1 MHQIK
6 LFHWCFLS
14 SSQVYSTGIIN
25 DDIDSAEFFY
35 RFLNRFLDLIL
46 VLNINHQW
54 QGLSSSGFNF
64 TIGKD
69 TTFMDGVSI
78 IRYIC
83 VVGRNGRLRNILREK
98 VLGCSLSFYIS
109 NIILSLIYLSP
120 IIHMLEIIL
129 LLYLSISLFNVL
141 NLMYVRDKNLTNEGN

>member
-35 RFLNRFLDLIL
+35 RFLNRFLDLIF

-54 QGLSSSGFNF
+54 QCLSSSGFNF

-78 IRYIC
+78 TRYIC
-83 VVGRNGRLRNILREK
+83 VVGQNGLRNILREK
-98 VLGCSLSFYIS
+98 VLGCSLSFYIF
-109 NIILSLIYLSP
+109 NIILIYLSP
-120 IIHMLEIIL
+120 NIHMLEMIL
-129 LLYLSISLFNVL
+129 LLYLSILFFKVL

>member
-1 MHQIK
+1 
-6 LFHWCFLS
+6 
-14 SSQVYSTGIIN
+14 
-25 DDIDSAEFFY
+25 
-35 RFLNRFLDLIL
+35 
-46 VLNINHQW
+46 
-54 QGLSSSGFNF
+54 
-64 TIGKD
+64 
-69 TTFMDGVSI
+69 MDGVSI

-83 VVGRNGRLRNILREK
+83 VVGQNGLRNILREK

-109 NIILSLIYLSP
+109 NIILSLILIYLSP

>member
-6 LFHWCFLS
+6 LFHWCFLG
-14 SSQVYSTGIIN
+14 SSQIYSTCIIN
-25 DDIDSAEFFY
+25 DDINSAEFFY
-35 RFLNRFLDLIL
+35 RFLNRFLDLIF

-54 QGLSSSGFNF
+54 QCLSSSGFNF

-83 VVGRNGRLRNILREK
+83 VVGQNGRLRNILREK
-98 VLGCSLSFYIS
+98 VLGCSLSFCIS
-109 NIILSLIYLSP
+109 NYSICPP

-129 LLYLSISLFNVL
+129 LLCLSILLFKVL
-141 NLMYVRDKNLTNEGN
+141 NLTFVRYKNTTNEGN

>member
-35 RFLNRFLDLIL
+35 RFLNGFLDLIF

-54 QGLSSSGFNF
+54 QCLSSSGFNF

-83 VVGRNGRLRNILREK
+83 VVGQNGRLRNILREK

-109 NIILSLIYLSP
+109 NIILIYLSP
-120 IIHMLEIIL
+120 NIHMLEIIL
-129 LLYLSISLFNVL
+129 LLYLSSLRFKVL
-141 NLMYVRDKNLTNEGN
+141 NLTSVRDKNSTNEGN

>member
-1 MHQIK
+1 
-6 LFHWCFLS
+6 
-14 SSQVYSTGIIN
+14 
-25 DDIDSAEFFY
+25 
-35 RFLNRFLDLIL
+35 
-46 VLNINHQW
+46 
-54 QGLSSSGFNF
+54 
-64 TIGKD
+64 
-69 TTFMDGVSI
+69 MDGVSI

-83 VVGRNGRLRNILREK
+83 VVGQNGGLRNILREK

-109 NIILSLIYLSP
+109 NIRLIYLSP

>member
-6 LFHWCFLS
+6 LFHRCFLS

-35 RFLNRFLDLIL
+35 RFLNRFLDLIF

-54 QGLSSSGFNF
+54 QCLSSSGFNF

-83 VVGRNGRLRNILREK
+83 VVGQNGLRNILREK
-98 VLGCSLSFYIS
+98 VLGCSLSFCIS
-109 NIILSLIYLSP
+109 NIILKSICPP

-129 LLYLSISLFNVL
+129 LLYLSSLHFKVL
-141 NLMYVRDKNLTNEGN
+141 NLTSVRDKNSKNEGN

>member
-6 LFHWCFLS
+6 LFHRCFLS

-25 DDIDSAEFFY
+25 DDIDSTEFFY

-69 TTFMDGVSI
+69 TAFMDGVSI
-78 IRYIC
+78 IRHIC
-83 VVGRNGRLRNILREK
+83 VVGQNWLGNILREK
-98 VLGCSLSFYIS
+98 VLGCSLSFCIS
-109 NIILSLIYLSP
+109 NIILN
-120 IIHMLEIIL
+120 
-129 LLYLSISLFNVL
+129 LFVPQL
-141 NLMYVRDKNLTNEGN
+141 VICLK